1 MISLSATR
9 GSDVVSVIT
18 MKQPNNTPIDLTG
31 RTIAFFDIP
40 TNLTGRIS
48 GSIIDATAGKIQV
61 NVEGT
66 DPITLGNCTDY
77 YWQLHC
83 KAGYRARKVK
93 KAMPH
98 YLIMDRYLH
107 RPASQQL

>member
-9 GSDVVSVIT
+9 GSDVVFVIT

-40 TNLTGRIS
+40 KNLTGRIS
-48 GSIIDATAGKIQV
+48 GSIVDATAGKIQV

-66 DPITLGNCTDY
+66 DPITLGNYIFRLQINDENVSNVDS
-77 YWQLHC
+77 LALP
-83 KAGYRARKVK
+83 KIELR
-93 KAMPH
+93 
-98 YLIMDRYLH
+98 II
-107 RPASQQL
+107 

>member
-66 DPITLGNCTDY
+66 DPITLGNY
-77 YWQLHC
+77 IFRLQIN
-83 KAGYRARKVK
+83 AGTAPNIDSLALPKIELKVV
-93 KAMPH
+93 
-98 YLIMDRYLH
+98 
-107 RPASQQL
+107 